1 MTSRTLIEE
10 LSHMLANLLW
20 FEMDRLDL
28 LATVT
33 TPIRHLSAFRVECGF
48 PLFSKGGYIDE
59 IEVGGR
65 HMRIV

>member
-10 LSHMLANLLW
+10 LSHMLADLLW

-28 LATVT
+28 LATV
-33 TPIRHLSAFRVECGF
+33 SAPVGHFPAFGVECGF
-48 PLFSKGGYIDE
+48 PLFSKGGYIHE

>member
-33 TPIRHLSAFRVECGF
+33 TPVCHFPAFRVECGF
-48 PLFSKGGYIDE
+48 PFFPKGWDVDE
-59 IEVGGR
+59 IEVRSR
-65 HMRIV
+65 HEWII